1 MGAIASQITSLAI
14 VYSTVY
20 SDADQRKHQRS
31 KDPRHW
37 PLCGEFTGDGWIP
50 RTNGQWRGKC
60 FHLMTSSCDPITF
73 RDVAAFFENHI
84 QPSLYTSIGNLK
96 IPYILPAH
104 DDVMKWKRFPY
115 HWPFV
120 RGSHRLLMYP
130 LLKGP
135 IIRYF
140 GISLMLTRPKC
151 WRNTQVAGEMP
162 WCSYDITVMDKSP
175 TLTAI
180 VTKA

>member
-1 MGAIASQITSLAI
+1 MLL
-14 VYSTVY
+14 
-20 SDADQRKHQRS
+20 
-31 KDPRHW
+31 RHS
-37 PLCGEFTGDGWIP
+37 I
-50 RTNGQWRGKC
+50 
-60 FHLMTSSCDPITF
+60 
-73 RDVAAFFENHI
+73 HI
-84 QPSLYTSIGNLK
+84 QSSLYTTIGNLK

-120 RGSHRLLMYP
+120 RRSHRLLMYP
-130 LLKGP
+130 LHKGP
-135 IIRYF
+135 IIRTF

-180 VTKA
+180 VTKAQNWVIFGSSNGLANVRRQTINQTNILSVGSRGTHCSEV